1 MFEGVPNTYGIF
13 VVTFKQG
20 LGFCL
25 VAFVVSIFEPIFK
38 YWPHVS
44 NIMIQLQNNRVSLIL
59 TSSSHQ
65 HNHYQDYFFLF
76 QRREFLLLTLFD

>member
-38 YWPHVS
+38 YWPHLS

-59 TSSSHQ
+59 TSSHQ
-65 HNHYQDYFFLF
+65 HNHYQDYVFLF